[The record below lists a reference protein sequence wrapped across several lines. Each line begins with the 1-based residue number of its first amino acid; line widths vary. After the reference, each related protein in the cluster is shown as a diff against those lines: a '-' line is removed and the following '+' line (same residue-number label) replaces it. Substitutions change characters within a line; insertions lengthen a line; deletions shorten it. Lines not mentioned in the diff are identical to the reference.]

1 MMSSEHDGPR
11 SDRRGHPRYKAQF
24 AVGIDGNEKKG
35 RLGVAQDASAHGVLV
50 NTCSRFA
57 PEDEVTLTIHAIP
70 GGAQVRARL
79 VRIQEVARE
88 SPYPWRYL
96 AAAEFVEPLPELEAV
111 IADAPRA

>member
-1 MMSSEHDGPR
+1 MMTSDQ
-11 SDRRGHPRYKAQF
+11 DRRIHPRYKAQF
-24 AVGIDGNEKKG
+24 AVGIDGEQKKG

-50 NTCSRFA
+50 NTSSRFA
-57 PEDEVTLTIHAIP
+57 PKDEVTLTLHAVP
-70 GGAQVRARL
+70 GGTQVKARL

-96 AAAEFVEPLPELEAV
+96 AAAEFVEPLPALEAA